1 MEIKGQ
7 VEEFIYQNEANGYCI
22 GVFSLEDGEALT
34 IVGYLPFISVRR
46 YIKIKWQDGNTSGIW
61 RTI

>member
-22 GVFSLEDGEALT
+22 AVFSVENGDVIT

-46 YIKIKWQDGNTSGIW
+46 YIVIK
-61 RTI
+61 R

>member
-22 GVFSLEDGEALT
+22 AVFLMENGDTIT

-46 YIKIKWQDGNTSGIW
+46 YIKSKRKNGSSSGIW
-61 RTI
+61 RAI